1 MIQMNDEKY
10 EWWFAGL
17 RTISD
22 KKKRLMRQEIKN
34 AKDIYNIEETRLKSI
49 EFLTEKDKE
58 TIQRSIENFELEQEY
73 QAFQKKNIMFIPYF
87 DEKYP
92 ERLKQ
97 ISAPPYALYVK
108 GSLPDENKPTVA
120 IVGARQCT
128 AYGERMSLCFAEA
141 MAEAG
146 VQIISGMAR
155 GVDGAAQRGALNVGG
170 TSYGILGSGIDI
182 CYPREHIGL
191 YMDLQ
196 KAGGILSEQPAG
208 TPPLRE
214 YFPAR
219 NRIIS
224 GLSDVV
230 LVIEAKSKS
239 GSLITADMALE
250 QGKEVY
256 ALPGPI
262 DSELSRGCH
271 ELIRQGAG
279 ILISPEELLEE
290 LHLASILK
298 PGEPDFKECKNE
310 KVLET
315 TEVLV
320 YSKLDLYPK
329 SVNQL
334 LEETG
339 LPPDKL
345 MQQIISLMMKG
356 YIKEVSRNYYIKAEI

>member
-128 AYGERMSLCFAEA
+128 AYGERMSL
-141 MAEAG
+141 
-146 VQIISGMAR
+146 
-155 GVDGAAQRGALNVGG
+155 
-170 TSYGILGSGIDI
+170 
-182 CYPREHIGL
+182 
-191 YMDLQ
+191 
-196 KAGGILSEQPAG
+196 
-208 TPPLRE
+208 
-214 YFPAR
+214 
-219 NRIIS
+219 
-224 GLSDVV
+224 
-230 LVIEAKSKS
+230 
-239 GSLITADMALE
+239 
-250 QGKEVY
+250 
-256 ALPGPI
+256 
-262 DSELSRGCH
+262 
-271 ELIRQGAG
+271 
-279 ILISPEELLEE
+279 
-290 LHLASILK
+290 
-298 PGEPDFKECKNE
+298 
-310 KVLET
+310 
-315 TEVLV
+315 
-320 YSKLDLYPK
+320 
-329 SVNQL
+329 
-334 LEETG
+334 
-339 LPPDKL
+339 
-345 MQQIISLMMKG
+345 
-356 YIKEVSRNYYIKAEI
+356 